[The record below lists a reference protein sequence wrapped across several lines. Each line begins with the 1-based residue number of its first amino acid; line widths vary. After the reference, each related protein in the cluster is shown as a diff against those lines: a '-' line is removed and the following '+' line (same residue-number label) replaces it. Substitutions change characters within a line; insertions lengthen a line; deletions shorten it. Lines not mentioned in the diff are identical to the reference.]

1 MEGGENLKFWGI
13 YYERNAR
20 HPSGLAGLPALQNP
34 TQVAAYVNLSP
45 MIATLL
51 GATLLAGKLSD
62 AFIVGFVAV
71 RGEVLFIN
79 QAELR

>member
-1 MEGGENLKFWGI
+1 
-13 YYERNAR
+13 
-20 HPSGLAGLPALQNP
+20 
-34 TQVAAYVNLSP
+34 

-71 RGEVLFIN
+71 RGEVLFFN
-79 QAELR
+79 QALR